1 MKNAKRWLAVI
12 LAVTLL
18 GSNAIYQLGTTLSA
32 NETEAVT
39 ESQQDESENAVAVQE
54 GTQQED
60 TGKATVQE
68 VTPQEDK
75 SDASAQESKPV
86 QEEQQTKETQT
97 ESQTPAA
104 VEAPQ
109 AEQTQQAQQAA
120 PANAGQSE
128 PEAQPKTPVAQT
140 YDVKINKPDLDGGQI
155 KVWGTDGIQT
165 DVTSYDG
172 NNQYVKEVTE
182 GEDFN
187 FQITRNDGFEIENVT
202 VNGAQIAPES
212 TDGNVSTYKLSG
224 VAEEKAITITYNR
237 VETPTEENQDG
248 EAAADE
254 GQKDDAVTEQG
265 GQQADDKVN
274 TASLND
280 AKETAETHEDTATE
294 KWITVGKSVTLS
306 SENYQYGNYSHEWS
320 IDEDS
325 QEIVPKSGWGSSITV
340 TGLKEGTATV
350 KDKVTW
356 TTGVFWQQE
365 HEDTIT
371 YTVHVIPKES
381 AKSITINGADS
392 VTQFKDI
399 NLTYTLTPAGAEGTV
414 QWSSSNEDILTVDS
428 SGKVTGLRRG
438 QATVTAN
445 VYSGQ
450 SLLCSATK
458 TIQVVEDTTVTGE
471 FATVYYLLDP
481 TKDANSNDT
490 GNWGPAYGTA
500 KVNVTGATWTG
511 GRNCFD
517 NVDQRVVS
525 WPNGTNVVTRNSEA
539 WNQIFNNYKSSVE
552 QQLGVTITKDDVV
565 SITLRP
571 AKISRNNYSNPDKH
585 LDCNVDVNCKG
596 VSIVHYYLLDK
607 SSDPNSTEY
616 VHQGSKSYING
627 NKTNPET
634 VTGKSFPTTKTGT
647 DGATYT
653 FSGWYTDQELTQ
665 PATFPYTVNSN
676 VNFYAKYVAG
686 RQVVYNLNGGSF
698 SDGSSLTEKHNEGEN
713 VVVKS
718 EPTRKGYKFTGWTVE
733 GLDGV
738 SSINSGASFQM
749 PNNNVTITANWEEQ
763 KIEDF
768 IKLTPTDVTEVYNGE
783 AHAAGIATAS
793 AKKAEANLDGVKIE
807 YQKADGTWT
816 ESPAEITATNVAD
829 STTVKV
835 RVTSENYV
843 GKLEKSEKL
852 TITKRPV
859 TISVA
864 NAEKYYGTKDPA
876 FAAAAMSGQVSG
888 ELTDVDLSVSRSDA
902 GNDTLGTHENVLSIS
917 QSKEELEA
925 AYTNYTFTVT
935 PADFTVN
942 ENKTALTVSAADVTK
957 VYDGTSYGIT
967 AVASIEGATI
977 KYKDKDGKYT
987 LDASPVR
994 KNVGETTVEFEASL
1008 YGYKTVTGKAM
1019 IKITKRPVTIT
1030 AANSW
1035 KYYGN
1040 DDPEFQ
1046 DAIMNN
1052 QVGNELDGIDLSVIR
1067 TNAQVNKVGTYKE
1080 VLTINQSKETLEEDY
1095 TNYTF
1100 AINPG
1105 DFEIKTNDQDVLRV
1119 GATNVS
1125 KTYDGQP
1132 LGVTATATLEG
1143 AAIKYKDADGNY
1155 TLDESPTR
1163 TEYGETTVEFKASLE
1178 GYADAYGSATIK
1190 IDKRPVEIKAANASK
1205 EYGNADPAFKDAKM
1219 SGQVTG
1225 ELTDIDLSVSRSDV
1239 GTVDGEKVGSHSNVL
1254 NISKTKAEL
1263 EEVYTNYTFTVVPAD
1278 FTINTNETALTVS
1291 AEDVEKT
1298 YDGTSYGITAVAK
1311 VNGAVNNNV
1320 TIKYKDKDG
1329 NYTLDASP
1337 TRKNVGETT
1346 VEFEASLYGYKTVT
1360 GKATIKITKRP
1371 VTISVANAEKYYG
1384 TEDPAFAAAT
1394 MSGQVSGE
1402 LTDVDLSVIRTN
1414 AAVNKVGTYE
1424 KVLTIN
1430 QTKKKLEEAN
1440 GNYTFTINPG
1450 NFEIKTNDQGALKVS
1465 AANVEETYDGQSHG
1479 VTAVASIEGAT
1490 IKYKDANGNYT
1501 LDESPTRTEYG
1512 ETTVEF
1518 KASLEGYADAY
1529 GSATIKINKRP
1540 VEIKAES
1547 ASKTYGEEDPEFAA
1561 AAMSGQ
1567 VSGELTDVDLSV
1579 SRSDAGNDTLG
1590 THENVL
1596 SISQSKEELE
1606 AAYTN
1611 YTFTVTPADFTV
1623 NENKTALTVSA
1634 ADVTK
1639 VYDGTSYGITAVASI
1654 EGATIKYK
1662 DKDGKYTLD
1671 ASPVRKNVGETTVE
1685 FEASLYG
1692 YKTVTGKATIEITKR
1707 PVKVVTY
1714 GNTKVYDGKP
1724 LTAGGEVNGLV
1735 DGETVSFAITGTQ
1748 TLVGSSNNTYTLEWN
1763 KSADKDNYQV
1773 LPESVG
1779 VLEVT
1784 PQSINP
1790 GPNPENPDPSYDG
1803 IQIDSPSD
1811 VEYDGQAHKWSPT
1824 VTDKNGNALT
1834 ESTDYE
1840 VSYDKDDFTDV
1851 KTITVTIIGKGNYT
1865 GTVTRVYNILAAPL
1879 IIRTEKAE
1887 KTYDGKPLTNENM
1900 TIEGLKNGEVVVHK
1914 TTGSQTEVGNSDNTY
1929 ELDWKSKETTAKES
1943 NYIIKEVS
1951 LGKLVV
1957 KETED
1962 EIVVTTTGGTFTY
1975 DGQPHGATVE
1985 VSELPEGYT
1994 LQTAESDA
2002 TATDVTTEAVTAD
2015 ADRLVIVNAAG
2026 VDVTANLKITR
2037 VTGEIVVN
2045 PATVTVTTPNA
2056 SKVYDGTP
2064 LTAAGTITGL
2074 VNGETVSFATTG
2086 TITNVG
2092 TATNSYS
2099 LVWDQTAKATNYTV
2113 SENLGT
2119 LTVTAPANNNPSV
2132 TPTPPDNPRP
2142 NNPTRPSGQTT
2153 EPTGNAFVDNVVT
2166 PVVETVKEKAA
2177 KIQEVFNSDDE
2188 DVPLADQNLDNHKC
2202 CILHFLIML
2211 ITLLVYALATKSMKK
2226 RQKKL
2231 HEVRE
2236 ELDCE
2241 LARRGLPLSRE
2252 KE

>member
-902 GNDTLGTHENVLSIS
+902 GNDTLGTHENVLNIS

-987 LDASPVR
+987 LDVSPVR

-1596 SISQSKEELE
+1596 NISQSKEELE

-1671 ASPVRKNVGETTVE
+1671 VSPVRKNVGETTVE

>member
-1 MKNAKRWLAVI
+1 MDR
-12 LAVTLL
+12 
-18 GSNAIYQLGTTLSA
+18 
-32 NETEAVT
+32 
-39 ESQQDESENAVAVQE
+39 
-54 GTQQED
+54 
-60 TGKATVQE
+60 
-68 VTPQEDK
+68 
-75 SDASAQESKPV
+75 
-86 QEEQQTKETQT
+86 
-97 ESQTPAA
+97 
-104 VEAPQ
+104 
-109 AEQTQQAQQAA
+109 
-120 PANAGQSE
+120 
-128 PEAQPKTPVAQT
+128 
-140 YDVKINKPDLDGGQI
+140 
-155 KVWGTDGIQT
+155 
-165 DVTSYDG
+165 
-172 NNQYVKEVTE
+172 
-182 GEDFN
+182 
-187 FQITRNDGFEIENVT
+187 
-202 VNGAQIAPES
+202 
-212 TDGNVSTYKLSG
+212 
-224 VAEEKAITITYNR
+224 
-237 VETPTEENQDG
+237 
-248 EAAADE
+248 
-254 GQKDDAVTEQG
+254 
-265 GQQADDKVN
+265 
-274 TASLND
+274 
-280 AKETAETHEDTATE
+280 
-294 KWITVGKSVTLS
+294 
-306 SENYQYGNYSHEWS
+306 
-320 IDEDS
+320 
-325 QEIVPKSGWGSSITV
+325 
-340 TGLKEGTATV
+340 
-350 KDKVTW
+350 
-356 TTGVFWQQE
+356 
-365 HEDTIT
+365 
-371 YTVHVIPKES
+371 
-381 AKSITINGADS
+381 
-392 VTQFKDI
+392 
-399 NLTYTLTPAGAEGTV
+399 
-414 QWSSSNEDILTVDS
+414 
-428 SGKVTGLRRG
+428 
-438 QATVTAN
+438 
-445 VYSGQ
+445 
-450 SLLCSATK
+450 
-458 TIQVVEDTTVTGE
+458 
-471 FATVYYLLDP
+471 
-481 TKDANSNDT
+481 
-490 GNWGPAYGTA
+490 
-500 KVNVTGATWTG
+500 

-987 LDASPVR
+987 LDVSPVR

-1671 ASPVRKNVGETTVE
+1671 VSPVRKNVGETTVE